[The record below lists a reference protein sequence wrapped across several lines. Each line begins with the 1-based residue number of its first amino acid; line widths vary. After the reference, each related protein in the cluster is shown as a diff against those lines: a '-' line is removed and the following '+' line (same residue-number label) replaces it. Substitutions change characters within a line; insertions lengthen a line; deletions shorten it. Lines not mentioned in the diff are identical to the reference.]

1 MLWMMEK
8 CLTMFPAE
16 HPDMA
21 GIDESMFEV
30 GVFFWGRFDL
40 ILLYVLYHFV
50 LISLVLSG
58 RSVLEEWVETLTWWG
73 SLLTAP
79 STELMDYYVI
89 HEYSSNE
96 SERGTG
102 NPLFDDRCVSRIRLS
117 LHRCEPYEEGFI
129 YRAGRIFT
137 MDLALFLTFL
147 EVFFVGRIFN

>member
-1 MLWMMEK
+1 
-8 CLTMFPAE
+8 
-16 HPDMA
+16 
-21 GIDESMFEV
+21 
-30 GVFFWGRFDL
+30 
-40 ILLYVLYHFV
+40 
-50 LISLVLSG
+50 
-58 RSVLEEWVETLTWWG
+58 
-73 SLLTAP
+73 
-79 STELMDYYVI
+79 MDYYVI

-147 EVFFVGRIFN
+147 RGVFLLGEFSTRSIYGYMPGCSDLSLGRLLAV